1 VAVERLHGD
10 DTTVPLFAKG
20 KTDTGRCWVYVRD
33 DRPFGGRVPP
43 AALFYYSRNRS
54 GEHPQR
60 HLSNLAGVLQAAGYH
75 KLYEPCRAPGPI
87 AQAACWSHAR
97 RKFFALADIEAAAPR
112 KSQGKT
118 PLVLSPVALESVKR
132 PDALFQ
138 IELAINGLDA
148 DRRKAVRREQS
159 ARLVAALHSWMQVE
173 RAKLSRHSDLA
184 KAMDYTSPR

>member
-43 AALFYYSRNRS
+43 ATLFYYSRNRS

-97 RKFFALADIEAAAPR
+97 RKFFVLAGWHLTERLIVPPDITLIPLPAKCPELNPQENVWQFMR
-112 KSQGKT
+112 DNWLSNRISKSFDDI
-118 PLVLSPVALESVKR
+118 VNHCC
-132 PDALFQ
+132 DAW
-138 IELAINGLDA
+138 N
-148 DRRKAVRREQS
+148 
-159 ARLVAALHSWMQVE
+159 
-173 RAKLSRHSDLA
+173 KLIDQ
-184 KAMDYTSPR
+184 P